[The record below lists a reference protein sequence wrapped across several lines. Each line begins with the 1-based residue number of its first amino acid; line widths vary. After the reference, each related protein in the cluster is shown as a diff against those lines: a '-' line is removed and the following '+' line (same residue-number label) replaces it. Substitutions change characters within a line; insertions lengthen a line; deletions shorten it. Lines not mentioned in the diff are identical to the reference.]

1 MKNKFNFH
9 SLKIINEIEKS
20 LIEVDNT
27 GLEELVQQILLGQRI
42 FIAGLGR
49 TGLIMRC
56 FAMRL
61 MHLGFNVNIVGDVTS
76 PSLNEKDLLLIGS
89 GSGETSSL
97 VSISSIAKKIGAKI
111 ILFTINR
118 SSSIGQ
124 LASLKLC
131 IPGVSP
137 KLKNNTKHKSVQPMG
152 SLFEQ
157 SLFLTLETLIL
168 ILMEKKKINSELMYN
183 NHSNLE

>member
-1 MKNKFNFH
+1 MIKRH
-9 SLKIINEIEKS
+9 DIACEDLEDEIIEKNRIFLTGAGRTS
-20 LIEVDNT
+20 LIMKSF
-27 GLEELVQQILLGQRI
+27 GI
-42 FIAGLGR
+42 
-49 TGLIMRC
+49 
-56 FAMRL
+56 RL
-61 MHLGFNVNIVGDVTS
+61 MHLGFDVYMVGDINT
-76 PSLNEKDLLLIGS
+76 PTINKKDLLIVGS
-89 GSGETSSL
+89 GSGETTSL
-97 VSISSIAKKIGAKI
+97 VGISEKAKKLGVKI
-111 ILFTINR
+111 ILFTINP